1 MTNRQNEFND
11 LVERYLGARLPQQ
24 LAAAVDFTKLPS
36 DTRAFIE
43 RMLDLMKR
51 AGYGV
56 EQFNTAL
63 IRWLSVTI
71 PTMLPRAWGGRIP
84 PITLPGRHQKLD
96 AYVAGEHSP
105 PFDKVPLFVDL
116 GCGFPPVTPAESAR
130 ALPDWHVYGV
140 DRSFADFVLYDP
152 AGHYACF
159 DQAGQFQYFQ
169 ASMDPSGRALYEDPA
184 GTRQRF
190 ESLYAVLAPQLPQT
204 DGTVSQQV
212 EKDGHKLIQ
221 HHIRDFETDNLT
233 LIKED
238 LMQLDLPPA
247 TVIRCM
253 NLLIYFEPQN
263 RKEMLSHAAKLL
275 ADGGMLIVG
284 TNGYG
289 IQTRYAIY
297 RKDNDG
303 LYPNEF
309 AFSLDNLGHIVFMP
323 WFSMHDNDPEAVLLA
338 DLAGAIRSDRRFWP
352 SFSGRLDELL
362 KSQAICFR
370 GPDGFLQPL
379 TEDMSLTEYFQKNAA
394 IWQQLAA
401 EEYPARAAETI
412 KRAGHKAWINAVG
425 DVAIKPPAG
434 ALPEG

>member
-1 MTNRQNEFND
+1 MQNEFND
-11 LVERYLGARLPQQ
+11 LVERHLGARLPQQ
-24 LAAAVDFTKLPS
+24 LAAAVDFTKLPP
-36 DTRAFIE
+36 DTQAFIQ
-43 RMLDLMKR
+43 RMLALMKR

-56 EQFNTAL
+56 EQFNLGL

-71 PTMLPRAWGGRIP
+71 PTMLPKAWGGRIP

-96 AYVAGEHSP
+96 AYVAGEYCP
-105 PFDKVPLFVDL
+105 PFDKAPLFVDI

-159 DQAGQFQYFQ
+159 DQAGKFQYFQ
-169 ASMDPSGRALYEDPA
+169 ASMDPSGRALYEDPS

-190 ESLYAVLAPQLPQT
+190 ESLYADLAPQLPES
-204 DGTVSQQV
+204 DGAASLQV
-212 EKDGHKLIQ
+212 EEDGNKLIQ

-238 LMQLDLPPA
+238 LLQLDLPPA

-253 NLLIYFEPQN
+253 NLLIYFEPQS
-263 RKEMLSHAAKLL
+263 KKKMLSHAAKLL
-275 ADGGMLIVG
+275 ADDGMLIAG

-297 RKDNDG
+297 RKSGDG
-303 LYPNEF
+303 LIPTEF

-323 WFSMHDNDPEAVLLA
+323 WFSMHENDPEAMLLA
-338 DLAGAIRSDRRFWP
+338 DLTGAIRSNQQFWP
-352 SFSGRLDELL
+352 AFSERLDELL
-362 KSQAICFR
+362 KAQGICIR

-379 TEDMSLTEYFQKNAA
+379 TEEMPLAEYLQKNATV
-394 IWQQLAA
+394 WQQLV
-401 EEYPARAAETI
+401 EDGYPARSVEALERNA
-412 KRAGHKAWINAVG
+412 HKAWINSVG
-425 DVAIKPPAG
+425 DIAIEPPIG
-434 ALPEG
+434 SLPTG

>member
-1 MTNRQNEFND
+1 MQNKFND
-11 LVERYLGARLPQQ
+11 LVERYLGACLPQH
-24 LAAAVDFTKLPS
+24 LATAVDFTKLPP
-36 DTRAFIE
+36 DTQAFIE
-43 RMLDLMKR
+43 RMLALMKR

-56 EQFNTAL
+56 EQFNLAL

-96 AYVAGEHSP
+96 AYVAGEYGP
-105 PFDKVPLFVDL
+105 PFDKAPVYVDI
-116 GCGFPPVTPAESAR
+116 GCGFPPVTTAESAR
-130 ALPDWHVYGV
+130 ALPDWQIYGV
-140 DRSFADFVLYDP
+140 DRSFADFVLYDK

-159 DQAGQFQYFQ
+159 DHIGNFQYFQ

-190 ESLYAVLAPQLPQT
+190 ESLYADLAPQLPKS
-204 DGTVSQQV
+204 DGTVSQRI
-212 EKDGHKLIQ
+212 EKDGNKLIQ
-221 HHIRDFETDNLT
+221 HHIRDFESDNLI

-238 LMQLDLPPA
+238 LMQLDLPSA

-253 NLLIYFEPQN
+253 NLLIYFEPQS
-263 RKEMLSHAAKLL
+263 RKTMLSHAAKLL
-275 ADGGMLIVG
+275 ADEGMLIVG

-297 RKDNDG
+297 RKINDG
-303 LYPNEF
+303 LIPNEF

-323 WFSMHDNDPEAVLLA
+323 WFSMHENDPESMLLA
-338 DLAGAIRSDRRFWP
+338 DLAGTIRSDQQFWQ

-362 KSQAICFR
+362 KAQNICCR

-379 TEDMSLTEYFQKNAA
+379 TKEMPLAEYFHKNAA
-394 IWQQLAA
+394 IWQQLA
-401 EEYPARAAETI
+401 EDRYPARTVAVLEQ
-412 KRAGHKAWINAVG
+412 AGHKAWLNAVG
-425 DVAIKPPAG
+425 DIAIEPPAG
-434 ALPEG
+434 ALTTG

>member
-1 MTNRQNEFND
+1 MQTEFND
-11 LVERYLGARLPQQ
+11 LVEQHLGARLPQQ
-24 LAAAVDFTKLPS
+24 LATSVDLPKLPP
-36 DTRAFIE
+36 DTQAFIE
-43 RMLDLMKR
+43 RMLVLMKR

-96 AYVAGEHSP
+96 AYVAGEYAP
-105 PFDKVPLFVDL
+105 PFDSSPLFVDI

-130 ALPDWHVYGV
+130 ALPDWQVYGV

-159 DQAGQFQYFQ
+159 DQAGGFQYFQ

-190 ESLYAVLAPQLPQT
+190 EALYADLAPQLPQS
-204 DGTVSQQV
+204 DGTVSQQI
-212 EKDGHKLIQ
+212 EKDGCKLIQ
-221 HHIRDFETDNLT
+221 HHIRDFESNNLT

-238 LMQLDLPPA
+238 LLQLDLPPA

-253 NLLIYFEPQN
+253 NLLIYFEPQS
-263 RKEMLSHAAKLL
+263 RKTMLSHAAKLL
-275 ADGGMLIVG
+275 ADDGMLIAG

-289 IQTRYAIY
+289 IQTRYAVY
-297 RKDNDG
+297 RKDNDS
-303 LYPNEF
+303 LYPSEF

-323 WFSMHDNDPEAVLLA
+323 WFSMHDNDPEAMLLA
-338 DLAGAIRSDRRFWP
+338 DLAGAIRSDRQFWP
-352 SFSGRLDELL
+352 SFSGHLDELL
-362 KSQAICFR
+362 KAQKICFR

-379 TEDMSLTEYFQKNAA
+379 VEEMSLTEYFQKNAA
-394 IWQQLAA
+394 IWQQLV
-401 EEYPARAAETI
+401 EDGYPARTVEVLE
-412 KRAGHKAWINAVG
+412 RAGHKAWINAVG
-425 DVAIKPPAG
+425 DIAIVPPAD
-434 ALPEG
+434 ALPTG